1 MRYHVLAVDYDGT
14 LAHHG
19 RVTPET
25 VAALRRLKDTGRS
38 LVMVTG
44 RQQDDLERTFT
55 HGSLFDMLVLEN
67 GAVLHSPATRE
78 TTVLCAPPDPRFVAE
93 LERRGVTDVAV
104 GHAIVATWEPHRAAV
119 LEAIHALRLDL
130 QVIFNKSAVMVLPTG
145 ITKASGLAATLWRLG
160 LSPRNAVAVGDAEND
175 YPMLAF
181 CECAV
186 AVANALPAVAANA
199 DLVTRGDH
207 GAGVEEVIEAL
218 VTSDL
223 CEVAPRLTRHDIP
236 LGVTGDRT
244 VAIAAYGQSALLAGT
259 SGAGKS
265 TVAKGLLER
274 TAERRYQF
282 CVIDPEGDYG
292 SFPGTVMLGDA
303 THAPSPAEV
312 LGLLADQKNNAVV
325 NLLGIKLEDRPAF
338 FDTLFAHLG
347 EMRSRTGRPHW
358 ILIDEV
364 HHLLPTNWAPAPMA
378 APGRF
383 KGLLMVTVHPDKVSR
398 AVLDAVDVVLALGQ
412 DPAEILSA
420 FARTRGDEP
429 PAGAPHTLAPGEVL
443 AWWPGSEP
451 LLVRT
456 LRPKSEHTRHIRK
469 YATGELP
476 RGQNFVFRG
485 PEGKLNL
492 RVQNLNLFVQIAQGV
507 DDETWLFHLRRGD
520 YSDWFRRVIKD
531 DDLAAE
537 AEGVEQGTADADT
550 SRAAIVSAIERR
562 YTAPA

>member
-1 MRYHVLAVDYDGT
+1 MRYHVLALDYDGT

-19 RVTPET
+19 RVAPDT
-25 VAALRRLKDTGRS
+25 VAALRRLKDTGRT

-55 HGSLFDMLVLEN
+55 HGALFDMLVLEN
-67 GAVLHSPATRE
+67 GAVLHSPATGE

-104 GHAIVATWEPHRAAV
+104 GHAVVATWEPHRAAV

-130 QVIFNKSAVMVLPTG
+130 QVIFNKSAVMVLPSG
-145 ITKASGLAATLWRLG
+145 VTKASGLAAALWRLG
-160 LSPRNAVAVGDAEND
+160 LSPRNTVAVGDAEND

-181 CECAV
+181 SECAV
-186 AVANALPAVAANA
+186 AVANALPAVAERA

-207 GAGVEEVIEAL
+207 GRGVEEVIEAL

-236 LGVTGDRT
+236 LGVTDEAMS
-244 VAIAAYGQSALLAGT
+244 VAIPAYGHSVLLAGT
-259 SGAGKS
+259 SGGGKS

-274 TAERRYQF
+274 LAERRYQF

-292 SFPGTVMLGDA
+292 SFPGAVTLGD
-303 THAPSPAEV
+303 TSHAPSPSEV

-325 NLLGIKLEDRPAF
+325 NLLGVKLDDRPAF

-358 ILIDEV
+358 ILIDEA
-364 HHLLPTNWAPAPMA
+364 HHLLPTSWAPAPM
-378 APGRF
+378 PGRF

-398 AVLDAVDVVLALGQ
+398 VVLDAADVVLALGQ
-412 DPAEILSA
+412 DPDEVLSA

-429 PAGAPHTLAPGEVL
+429 PTGVPRSLEPGQVL

-451 LLVRT
+451 MRVRT
-456 LRPKSEHTRHIRK
+456 LRPRSEHTRHIRK
-469 YATGELP
+469 YAAGEVP
-476 RGQNFVFRG
+476 PEENFAFRG

-492 RVQNLNLFVQIAQGV
+492 RVQNLNLFVQIGQGV
-507 DDETWLFHLRRGD
+507 DDETWLYHLRRGD

-531 DDLAAE
+531 EELAAE
-537 AEGVEQGTADADT
+537 AEGVEQGTSDAEA

-562 YTAPA
+562 YTGPA